1 MNIIFIVD
9 NLKNNPSAIVANQF
23 INGLNGIGDNLL
35 VVTISAQHEDN
46 LNNILLILIPFP
58 FKINKTK
65 EKILFILLFSKFY
78 SKIINNCTL
87 NKYLDTI
94 SNFHPDIVLTFSSC
108 DAFSIIQLGNLISK
122 QFSIPH
128 HVHAVDA
135 LPAPECW
142 GENRFLRKSKINY
155 IRRLSADIQIFTSSN
170 KQMLEY
176 QLGLIN
182 NHNLLSDVIYNP
194 INTEFICSNNKT
206 KIITILYVG
215 SLMSNSKGRN
225 GIQYYKSIIHFKD
238 ISKYQ
243 FIFLGTGLDVK
254 NTFNDIYPL
263 PSNVHFI
270 SWTDNIDEY
279 IKNSSLLIDIDIDA
293 DNDVF
298 LSSKLIKYL
307 NSDLPIISIT
317 GTNSPAT
324 NLLAVNGLGTL
335 IISHDPELIKNSII
349 NFDSIHIDL
358 NTRHEYIQQFMIN
371 NIISDIMNIYASIL

>member
-23 INGLNGIGDNLL
+23 INGLNVIGVNLL
-35 VVTISAQHEDN
+35 VVTSSAQHEDN
-46 LNNILLILIPFP
+46 LNNILRILIPVP
-58 FKINKTK
+58 FKINTTK

-206 KIITILYVG
+206 KILTILYVG